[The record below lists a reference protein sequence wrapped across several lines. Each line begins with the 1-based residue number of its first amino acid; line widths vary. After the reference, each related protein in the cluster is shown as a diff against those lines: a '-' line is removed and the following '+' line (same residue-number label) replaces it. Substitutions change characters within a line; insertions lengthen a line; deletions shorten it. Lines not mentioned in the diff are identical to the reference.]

1 METIITTFQS
11 KLDLFSG
18 KDRRKIQAALNKAIE
33 LHGNQKRLSGEP
45 YIIHPVS
52 VASILIDMKMDAMT
66 VMAALLHD
74 TVEDTG
80 YTLEELQNDF
90 GEETARLVNGVT
102 KISGVKLSK
111 KNEQEAESIR
121 KMLIAMTQDIRVI
134 IIKLADKL
142 HNISTVHFLPPE
154 RAKRF
159 ARECLDIYAPLAER
173 LGISWMKSEL
183 EDLAFKELNPEAYNH
198 IRQTV
203 HEDVE
208 KYRETLNR
216 VQDEIKSEARKAGYK
231 VTTSART
238 KHIYSIYRKTK
249 RRHISLQ
256 EISDILGIRVICRTN
271 QECYILMGLVH
282 SLYTPIEGKFKDY
295 IAMPKANKYQS
306 LHTTVMVPNGL
317 ILEIQ
322 IRTEEMHNRA
332 EHGIAAHWAY
342 KKNIKLNGEDD
353 INLSVINKMKEWQS
367 SMYNSREFLEEI
379 QRDLLKDTIY
389 VFTPAGQILELPK
402 GSTPID
408 FAYRVHTQLGNNC
421 IGAKVDGKI
430 SPLNRPLE
438 NSQMVEIQTSPNAR
452 PNINWLKFVKTST
465 ARSKIRQWLNKNDE
479 NYIIESSIIA
489 KKKAP
494 AVLPG
499 ESKKGKKTAAAE
511 PGAVVR
517 EFFDKARLGLSV
529 NKEKNFLIKTAT
541 CCRPAPGD
549 SIIGYIS
556 HSRGIIVHRTDCKN
570 LQHIE
575 NIKDRLIE
583 VEWEISSPRKI
594 YTFSILSK
602 EVSNL
607 FSEIENILKPFS
619 GHLLRGSLHENE
631 KNLLEGEFMIELNRA
646 KDLYKVK
653 KGVAAIPNVL
663 QIRSIES

>member
-1 METIITTFQS
+1 METLISNFLT
-11 KLDLFSG
+11 KLDVFSG
-18 KDRRKIQAALNKAIE
+18 RDRRKIQSALNKATE
-33 LHGNQKRLSGEP
+33 LHGCQKRLSGEP
-45 YIIHPVS
+45 YIIHPVN
-52 VASILIDMKMDAMT
+52 VASILIDMKMDAPT

-80 YTLEELQNDF
+80 YTLCELEKDF

-121 KMLIAMTQDIRVI
+121 KMLIAMTRDIRVI

-154 RAKRF
+154 RARRF

-183 EDLAFKELNPEAYNH
+183 EDMAFKELNPAAYDH
-198 IRQTV
+198 IKKTV

-208 KYRETLNR
+208 KYRETLDR
-216 VQDEIKSEARKAGYK
+216 VQEEIKNESRKAGYK
-231 VTTSART
+231 IQISART

-256 EISDILGIRVICRTN
+256 EISDILGIRIICRTN

-322 IRTEEMHNRA
+322 IRTEAMHNRA

-342 KKNIKLNGEDD
+342 KKNIKIEDESD
-353 INLSVINKMKEWQS
+353 INLSVINKMKEWQN
-367 SMYNSREFLEEI
+367 SMYNSREFLDEI

-389 VFTPAGQILELPK
+389 VFTPVGQILELPK

-408 FAYRVHTQLGNNC
+408 FAYHVHTQLGNTC

-438 NSQMVEIQTSPNAR
+438 NSQMVEIQTSPHAH
-452 PNINWLKFVKTST
+452 PNVNWLKFVKTST

-489 KKKAP
+489 KKKVP
-494 AVLPG
+494 TLIPG
-499 ESKKGKKTAAAE
+499 EEKKEKRRE
-511 PGAVVR
+511 PSEPAPIVR

-529 NKEKNFLIKTAT
+529 NKEKNFLIKLAT
-541 CCRPAPGD
+541 CCHPTPGD
-549 SIIGYIS
+549 SIVGYIS
-556 HSRGIIVHRTDCKN
+556 HSRGIIVHRTNCKN

-575 NIKDRLIE
+575 DIRDRLIE

-594 YTFSILSK
+594 YTFSILSR
-602 EVSNL
+602 EVNNL

-619 GHLLRGSLHENE
+619 GHLLKGNLHENE
-631 KNLLEGEFMIELNRA
+631 KNLLEGEFMIEVNRA
-646 KDLYKVK
+646 KDLYKIK
-653 KGVAAIPNVL
+653 KGLLSIPNVL
-663 QIRSIES
+663 QIRMIES